1 MTKYAR
7 RSALALVTAAALTTG
22 LAVPASAA
30 DTNVQDGLVNL
41 AVGRITITDLN
52 VGVAAQVAAAICG
65 LDVGPIAVIGFA
77 VDAGQ
82 AGPVLCEVANQP
94 VKLTQN

>member
-1 MTKYAR
+1 MTKHLR
-7 RSALALVTAAALTTG
+7 RSALAMVTAAAVTTAV
-22 LAVPASAA
+22 AVPANAA

-41 AVGRITITDLN
+41 AVGRITVTDLN

-65 LDVGPIAVIGFA
+65 LDVGPIVLIGTG
-77 VDAGQ
+77 VDLG
-82 AGPVLCEVANQP
+82 GPSPVLCEVANQP